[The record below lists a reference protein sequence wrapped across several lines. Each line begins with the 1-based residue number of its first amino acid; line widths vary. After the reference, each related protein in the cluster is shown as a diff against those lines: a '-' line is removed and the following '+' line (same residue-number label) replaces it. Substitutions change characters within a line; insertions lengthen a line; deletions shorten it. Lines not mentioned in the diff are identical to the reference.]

1 MMRKFFQLDHFWSS
15 IIISLVVVHVQLA
28 TGKLL
33 CPTKCSCLYVE
44 GRLTTD
50 CSNAGF
56 VQVPTN
62 VPASSMILLL
72 DGNDFSRLNR
82 LNFFANGQNTSNLR
96 ELVVRNC
103 RVTEFMAEDLW
114 PFASL
119 HRLSL
124 ANNIIKRLPFALRN
138 HARCGPF
145 HTMAE
150 LKECK
155 FHQQT
160 LQWKIVM
167 TSLLQMNKQRNVAKK
182 HNSDALMSVFVL
194 TLDIS
199 GNELDKLEANQ
210 FEGAVRLSELILSKN
225 KIAHIDKDAFQGL
238 PALRRIMLD
247 RNALSTIYEESFR
260 RLVNLHVLNLMQNP
274 WHCNCMLRLFIAW
287 QRNKYLTEPPLCYTP
302 SAVQGKRW
310 DQLTLNEFACAPR
323 AVTWSSRRQTVKVGK
338 VIHLEC
344 LVSGDPEPT
353 VEWRFYNYDNE
364 TTVVGGASGAETNYH
379 KHADPNSDQSA
390 WIHHLSVMATSSD
403 VMGLYHCVASN
414 PGGSS
419 YAVFQVESELISSS
433 SSSSSSRS
441 FDSDRKSSSKYQVNE
456 HDNILLITIF
466 VVVAIVLVMVI
477 SAVVIFFRRPSAKQN
492 INSVVSY
499 PAKQSN
505 GYGYVSVTD
514 YGDEATYAHHANA
527 ATVEYQREE
536 RSTPRM
542 PDLNVEK
549 WHLVDEDGFYS
560 TKAPYAILNAS
571 ATRYSRSSATGPA
584 ASDRLS
590 DVAPLAADEWEE
602 PRMPLRET
610 AL

>member
-150 LKECK
+150 LK
-155 FHQQT
+155 
-160 LQWKIVM
+160 
-167 TSLLQMNKQRNVAKK
+167 
-182 HNSDALMSVFVL
+182 

>member
-1 MMRKFFQLDHFWSS
+1 LRTMIRKIFQLDHFLAF
-15 IIISLVVVHVQLA
+15 IISLIVVHVHQPA

-72 DGNDFSRLNR
+72 DGNDFSRLKR
-82 LNFFANGQNTSNLR
+82 LNFFINGQNTSNLR

-119 HRLSL
+119 HRLIL
-124 ANNIIKRLPFALRN
+124 ANNIIKRLPFALCN
-138 HARCGPF
+138 HARCGAF

-150 LKECK
+150 LK
-155 FHQQT
+155 
-160 LQWKIVM
+160 
-167 TSLLQMNKQRNVAKK
+167 
-182 HNSDALMSVFVL
+182 
-194 TLDIS
+194 TLDLS

-210 FEGAVRLSELILSKN
+210 FEGAVRMSELILSKN
-225 KIAHIDKDAFQGL
+225 KIAHIDKDAFHGL

-247 RNALSTIYEESFR
+247 KNALSTIYEESFR
-260 RLVNLHVLNLMQNP
+260 RLLNLHVLNLMQNP

-287 QRNKYLTEPPLCYTP
+287 QRNKYLTEPPVCYTP

-310 DQLTLNEFACAPR
+310 DQLTLNEFACAPK

-338 VIHLEC
+338 VIHLQC

-379 KHADPNSDQSA
+379 KHADPNSDQLT
-390 WIHHLSVMATSSD
+390 WIHHLSVVATSSD

-419 YAVFQVESELISSS
+419 YAVFQVESELIGSSS
-433 SSSSSSRS
+433 KS

-456 HDNILLITIF
+456 HDNILLITI
-466 VVVAIVLVMVI
+466 VVVIAIVLVMVI

-560 TKAPYAILNAS
+560 TKAPFAILNAS

>member
-15 IIISLVVVHVQLA
+15 IIISLVVVHVQPV

-194 TLDIS
+194 TLDLS

-379 KHADPNSDQSA
+379 KHVDPNSDQSA
-390 WIHHLSVMATSSD
+390 WIHHLSVVATSSD

-419 YAVFQVESELISSS
+419 YAVFQA
-433 SSSSSSRS
+433 
-441 FDSDRKSSSKYQVNE
+441 NE
-456 HDNILLITIF
+456 HDNILLITI
-466 VVVAIVLVMVI
+466 VVVIAIVLVMVI

-560 TKAPYAILNAS
+560 TKAPYAVLNAS

>member
-1 MMRKFFQLDHFWSS
+1 MMRKFFQFDHFWSS

-194 TLDIS
+194 TLDLS

-302 SAVQGKRW
+302 SAVKGKRW

-364 TTVVGGASGAETNYH
+364 TTVVGGASGAETNHH

-419 YAVFQVESELISSS
+419 YAVFQA
-433 SSSSSSRS
+433 
-441 FDSDRKSSSKYQVNE
+441 NE

-466 VVVAIVLVMVI
+466 VVIAIVLVMVI
-477 SAVVIFFRRPSAKQN
+477 SAVVIFFRRPSTKQN

>member
-1 MMRKFFQLDHFWSS
+1 MMRKIFQFDHFLAF
-15 IIISLVVVHVQLA
+15 IISLIVVHVQLA

-72 DGNDFSRLNR
+72 DGNDFSRLKR
-82 LNFFANGQNTSNLR
+82 LNFFVNGQNTSNLR

-124 ANNIIKRLPFALRN
+124 ANNIIKRLPFALCN
-138 HARCGPF
+138 HARCGAF
-145 HTMAE
+145 HTMAD

-160 LQWKIVM
+160 MFQCKIV
-167 TSLLQMNKQRNVAKK
+167 TSLPQANN
-182 HNSDALMSVFVL
+182 
-194 TLDIS
+194 TLDLS

-210 FEGAVRLSELILSKN
+210 FEGAVRMTELILSKN
-225 KIAHIDKDAFQGL
+225 KIAHIDKDAFHGL

-260 RLVNLHVLNLMQNP
+260 RLLNLHVLNLMQNP

-287 QRNKYLTEPPLCYTP
+287 QRNKYLTEPPVCYTP

-379 KHADPNSDQSA
+379 EHADPNSDQLA
-390 WIHHLSVMATSSD
+390 WIHHLSVVATSSD

-419 YAVFQVESELISSS
+419 YAVFQV
-433 SSSSSSRS
+433 
-441 FDSDRKSSSKYQVNE
+441 NE
-456 HDNILLITIF
+456 HDNILLITI
-466 VVVAIVLVMVI
+466 VVVIAIVLVMVI

-499 PAKQSN
+499 PVKQSN

-514 YGDEATYAHHANA
+514 YGDEATYAQHTNA
-527 ATVEYQREE
+527 ATVECQREE
-536 RSTPRM
+536 RPTPRM

-560 TKAPYAILNAS
+560 TKAPFAILNAS